1 MPARRCDPVRLPM
14 DDRSASPGT
23 SAGPRTIAF
32 FGLGAVG
39 SSMLICLSELA
50 ERDDVP
56 LRFVVVVL
64 NVELAR
70 DALFHKAEAMQ
81 HHQQGVIEHINPGP
95 LRDLEDGWKQQFGHL
110 QGLQHATDARAIGKT
125 HDPQPNGTPR
135 LNQSLQVFRRFQW
148 NQPWASRLEQH
159 GAEQGGAAPP
169 MDEQLAGQ
177 TRRPFLK
184 ASRTQGT
191 WGRSQH
197 GGESAS
203 QCCKSHPVETMP
215 L

>member
-1 MPARRCDPVRLPM
+1 MQDVVQVTGV
-14 DDRSASPGT
+14 PGGVL
-23 SAGPRTIAF
+23 ALQLVGELREDFCGGGLLKGDQPLGQQQEAD
-32 FGLGAVG
+32 LGAQQMQWAVG
-39 SSMLICLSELA
+39 
-50 ERDDVP
+50 
-56 LRFVVVVL
+56 
-64 NVELAR
+64 
-70 DALFHKAEAMQ
+70 KAEAMPY
-81 HHQQGVIEHINPGP
+81 HQQGVIEHINPGP

-110 QGLQHATDARAIGKT
+110 QGLRHAADARAIGKA
-125 HDPQPNGTPR
+125 HDPQPLGTPR
-135 LNQSLQVFRRFQW
+135 LDELPQVLRRFQW

-177 TRRPFLK
+177 TRRSFLK
-184 ASRTQGT
+184 ASRTQST
-191 WGRSQH
+191 WGRLQH